1 MNVVL
6 AIIPSII
13 IGILIYKADKV
24 EKEPKKE
31 IIKAFLLGCLSI
43 VLTLVISYILKLS
56 EIELNSNHIIELLIY
71 SFIDVALIEEFS
83 KWIISLLFLRT
94 NKNYNYIFDSIVYTV
109 FIALGFATIENILY
123 AIDNDIVVILIR
135 AITTVP
141 AHVFFATSL
150 GYYIS
155 KYKEKPK
162 FTTLILSLI
171 VPTLLHGFYDFCLLS
186 ENTILYLIYLLF
198 VISLYIFSIKRIKI
212 LMKNDKQI
220 N

>member
-1 MNVVL
+1 MNIVL

-31 IIKAFLLGCLSI
+31 IIKSFLLGCISI
-43 VLTLVISYILKLS
+43 AFTLIISYILKIN
-56 EIELNSNHIIELLIY
+56 EIKLNYNSVIQVLVY
-71 SFIDVALIEEFS
+71 SFIDIALIEEFS
-83 KWIISLLFLRT
+83 KWILTTLFLRK

-109 FIALGFATIENILY
+109 FIALGFATVENILY
-123 AIDNDIVVILIR
+123 SLDNEIIVILLR

-141 AHVFFATSL
+141 AHVFFAISMA
-150 GYYIS
+150 YYLS
-155 KYKEKPK
+155 KYKENPNIKN
-162 FTTLILSLI
+162 LVLSLV

-186 ENTILYLIYLLF
+186 ENTILYLTYLLF

-212 LMKNDKQI
+212 LMNNDKKF
-220 N
+220 

>member
-1 MNVVL
+1 MNMVL

-31 IIKAFLLGCLSI
+31 ILKAFFLGCLSI
-43 VLTLVISYILKLS
+43 ILTLIVSLILKIN
-56 EIELNSNHIIELLIY
+56 EIELNNNSITQILIY
-71 SFIDVALIEEFS
+71 SFIDIALIEEFS
-83 KWIISLLFLRT
+83 KWLISILFLRK

-123 AIDNDIVVILIR
+123 AVDNDIVVILIR

-141 AHVFFATSL
+141 AHVFFAVSL

-162 FTTLILSLI
+162 FTTLLLSLI

-198 VISLYIFSIKRIKI
+198 VICLYIFSIKRIKI
-212 LMKNDKQI
+212 LMENDKQF

>member
-1 MNVVL
+1 MNIVL

-43 VLTLVISYILKLS
+43 ILTLIVSLILKIN
-56 EIELNSNHIIELLIY
+56 EIELNYNSISQILIY
-71 SFIDVALIEEFS
+71 SFIDIALIEEFS
-83 KWIISLLFLRT
+83 KWLISILFLRK

-123 AIDNDIVVILIR
+123 AVDNDIAVILIR

-141 AHVFFATSL
+141 AHVFFAVSL

-162 FTTLILSLI
+162 FTTLLLSLI

-198 VISLYIFSIKRIKI
+198 VICLYIFSIKRIKI
-212 LMKNDKQI
+212 LMENDKQF